1 MHFITLNLMD
11 SYGGIKT
18 ECAGSTDI
26 TTSFQTNTEK
36 SKQEDQGFENI
47 PCENILITH

>member
-1 MHFITLNLMD
+1 MHFITLNLID

-36 SKQEDQGFENI
+36 SKQEDPSKIFRVKI
-47 PCENILITH
+47 FL